1 VLGDHLNA
9 DGVGFGVA
17 GLPVF
22 GGVFAPGVDGTRGEI
37 GEGKSGGVHGETG
50 RLGDWETG
58 RLGDWE
64 TGRLSGAGEGDDF
77 VDCIDVVDGV
87 RIRRRVDEG

>member
-1 VLGDHLNA
+1 MGRLGDW
-9 DGVGFGVA
+9 
-17 GLPVF
+17 
-22 GGVFAPGVDGTRGEI
+22 
-37 GEGKSGGVHGETG
+37 ETG

-64 TGRLSGAGEGDDF
+64 TGRLGGAMQCGEGDDF